1 MERPFPAAPIKPR
14 TLTSAR
20 LCSASPAAGW
30 VGRVL
35 RAGRGRARAAG
46 GVRRRPSRA
55 PSGAA
60 MPYANQPTVRITEL
74 TDENVKFII
83 ENTDLA

>member
-1 MERPFPAAPIKPR
+1 MA
-14 TLTSAR
+14 
-20 LCSASPAAGW
+20 
-30 VGRVL
+30 
-35 RAGRGRARAAG
+35 ARAAL
-46 GVRRRPSRA
+46 VHFRRRRRRVPA
-55 PSGAA
+55 GGGPGGA

>member
-1 MERPFPAAPIKPR
+1 M
-14 TLTSAR
+14 
-20 LCSASPAAGW
+20 AGRA
-30 VGRVL
+30 VGRL
-35 RAGRGRARAAG
+35 
-46 GVRRRPSRA
+46 
-55 PSGAA
+55 A

>member
-1 MERPFPAAPIKPR
+1 MKRDPAAGGRVRPFPGTNKVTLQRNTDSFWAR
-14 TLTSAR
+14 TDGSGACWAWR
-20 LCSASPAAGW
+20 
-30 VGRVL
+30 
-35 RAGRGRARAAG
+35 RA
-46 GVRRRPSRA
+46 
-55 PSGAA
+55 GAA

>member
-1 MERPFPAAPIKPR
+1 MAALAQAQYSR
-14 TLTSAR
+14 
-20 LCSASPAAGW
+20 
-30 VGRVL
+30 
-35 RAGRGRARAAG
+35 RGR
-46 GVRRRPSRA
+46 PSEWR
-55 PSGAA
+55 GA